1 MKALEQSIKTSE
13 QWMTTRQQWKKN
25 IEKLKKTI
33 EKWKNTMQQP
43 KKTIEQLKNTMEQ
56 LKKYHGKIEK
66 TRDKSMNIMEK
77 SMKTMDK
84 SKNTMEK
91 IMKPV
96 DKLMIMRDCSYKMQQ
111 MNNFSCKNQGR
122 EPGRLKNKKSKKNN
136 LIPRPTKSGQIVA
149 TSGCSSRANPPKI
162 VPVSCGRVCYNLPSV
177 MLKVYKNRR
186 ILGFLWRNPSVVWHL
201 PSNDSNSSH
210 HPSLVNYSLGYCCAL
225 VFHVSLWAVAG
236 G

>member
-1 MKALEQSIKTSE
+1 
-13 QWMTTRQQWKKN
+13 
-25 IEKLKKTI
+25 
-33 EKWKNTMQQP
+33 
-43 KKTIEQLKNTMEQ
+43 
-56 LKKYHGKIEK
+56 
-66 TRDKSMNIMEK
+66 MNIMEK
-77 SMKTMDK
+77 SMKTMDT

-111 MNNFSCKNQGR
+111 INNFSCKNRGR
-122 EPGRLKNKKSKKNN
+122 EPGRLKNTKCKNKQFN
-136 LIPRPTKSGQIVA
+136 SAPNEKWANCSDLGVFKSGK
-149 TSGCSSRANPPKI
+149 SSQNCTRFM
-162 VPVSCGRVCYNLPSV
+162 RVCYNLPSL
-177 MLKVYKNRR
+177 MLKVYKNTR

>member
-1 MKALEQSIKTSE
+1 
-13 QWMTTRQQWKKN
+13 MTTRQQWKKN

-43 KKTIEQLKNTMEQ
+43 KKHIEQ
-56 LKKYHGKIEK
+56 LKKYHGKIET

-122 EPGRLKNKKSKKNN
+122 EPGRLQKQKSKKKQFNSAPN
-136 LIPRPTKSGQIVA
+136 EKWANCSDLGVFKSGK
-149 TSGCSSRANPPKI
+149 SSQNCTRFMRAG
-162 VPVSCGRVCYNLPSV
+162 VL
-177 MLKVYKNRR
+177 
-186 ILGFLWRNPSVVWHL
+186 
-201 PSNDSNSSH
+201 
-210 HPSLVNYSLGYCCAL
+210 
-225 VFHVSLWAVAG
+225 
-236 G
+236 